1 MFSNT
6 SHQGASAYCTLPFSR
21 NKSKDDALKTSSF
34 GDTKRLSKL
43 DEETTLTSSYG
54 TVGRKLRRVIKS
66 HDDALPP
73 YKKLKPESEENENNS
88 SFGLSNNLSIESIQN
103 ACEFAELSDDD
114 RPPIF
119 DEQRLTNERRSL
131 RSPSTI
137 SKNRN
142 KRKKAENPF
151 CTLRRGGETTRL
163 PDGTFD
169 NLKRDHHNDI
179 INHSSLTLNQEEALN
194 VLNELD
200 AILDNH
206 ASSSSME
213 LTSSSEQTE
222 KVEDCLLELD
232 TYLDGLDD
240 NKSLNSS
247 IDCDNVKVL
256 NKAPKRRPTTLP
268 KNMRSSFTNS
278 KGSNAG
284 SGNDSSSLNR
294 GHVLR
299 KTIGS
304 GSALRSMRGGDRGGV
319 GDNGVIKA
327 TNNNISLSGK
337 ITRST
342 SPTRKTWRRNSMRK
356 TSLLVLPDHIRS
368 EEDLPTA
375 ASASASSVTSEE
387 LSSLPREIEDSTASG
402 SAPPLSTPTMRRC
415 ISQTDFTPSVL
426 TPYDILQE
434 MVDRNSAEGEECSED
449 RPRQFGR
456 RADGHPRI
464 FSIRS
469 EATGSGNHCII
480 INHDRP
486 MSAPVNGSVDCG
498 RRNPNTTSHLADV
511 ICSGYIGS
519 EPSSVGSSR
528 NPSPVSLVS
537 STGSSSIGS
546 TTAGHSPR
554 RPNTPPLEI
563 GNVQPRIAHIDPD
576 NNQSVQLDFNAEWPN
591 SYSRILALMCCTL
604 GLFNISR
611 FANQT
616 IHYGG
621 NFLLQFLLLS
631 VVFGIPLFW
640 LQICLGAKIKA
651 GPVSMWKVSP
661 ICRGIGIALVL
672 GQCVMGLY
680 STVSIS
686 WLLVYL
692 KDSFLTKAQP
702 LYRWQESFYLY
713 HRTTNVSGNLTE
725 TVADYFNGIVLQRL
739 HLGRRSDGSD
749 VRFQVSDM
757 LAFNLSIIW
766 TIVFLVLCKG
776 SKSFGKVILFL
787 TLAPLILFI
796 VITFRL
802 LYYIGFSS
810 AQNIFSAS
818 DFEDFLINSKTWTA
832 AAQEAFLTWGLLGAS
847 VISVSSRSHGKTNS
861 KVILRREAILVVLLT
876 LLGLC
881 LAGVFGF
888 SCEQILHK
896 NHYIYVPRSY
906 EFMDSYT
913 SVYSLK
919 GPITPALIS
928 FPTKWVPHY
937 SSLLGETYRRPPLT
951 SVRESGY
958 QALRLITELFPAAMA
973 IAQGDLSCIWTALTF
988 FMFILFGL
996 GQLCVMWK
1004 PISSGLGNSTSSV
1017 LLSCV
1022 TALLLGIPFASEM
1035 GLAMIHYFD
1044 MVFGG
1049 AWWMLVLWTA
1059 EILAV
1064 FLIRGRPYNGD
1075 VLVNDLRMNGSM
1087 SAFLALSWNV
1097 LLPIAMI
1104 TLAIIEYKVS
1114 LTSQFYHWRGKS
1126 YFSFWTRKVGGLTQ
1140 VSFLLIVPVTAIIQ
1154 IYRYLTNGPP
1164 DILDRIQLLYRP
1176 TESPLPHRRGRPGA
1190 DRNRHQAGQY
1200 NLRNSDLE
1208 ASNAQDDAPP
1218 KYTPPPS
1225 YTTATGAR
1233 LAKILR
1239 QSIRRSVRRFL
1250 GEPSRPRPILSLESA
1265 DNSLP
1270 PDYSTV
1276 LSNPA
1281 GVDNQ
1286 TENIEIRPRPLYN
1299 SYTQRSLSLG
1309 RNLRGAHKIDRSSE
1323 PRPSSAGT
1331 TILSRSRQPY
1341 TAFDVANV
1349 LRTSTRRRESGS
1361 NSISSR
1367 IDQSLRNKTS
1377 WSVENLVI
1385 NAAPLGESNA
1395 ITLSASP
1402 TEDSSSDHNPPDM
1415 LDNNENT
1422 SVI

>member
-6 SHQGASAYCTLPFSR
+6 SQGASAYCTLPFSR
-21 NKSKDDALKTSSF
+21 KSKDDPMKGSSF

-66 HDDALPP
+66 QDDTLPP
-73 YKKLKPESEENENNS
+73 YKKLKAESEENTS
-88 SFGLSNNLSIESIQN
+88 SLGLSNNPSIESIQN
-103 ACEFAELSDDD
+103 AYDFAEFSDDE
-114 RPPIF
+114 RPPSVLN
-119 DEQRLTNERRSL
+119 ERMSNERRSL
-131 RSPSTI
+131 RSPSA

-142 KRKKAENPF
+142 KRKKAEHPF
-151 CTLRRGGETTRL
+151 CTLRRGGETS
-163 PDGTFD
+163 PMPAIFD
-169 NLKRDHHNDI
+169 HPRDDHN

-206 ASSSSME
+206 ASCSSVE
-213 LTSSSEQTE
+213 LTSSSEHTE

-240 NKSLNSS
+240 KSLNSS
-247 IDCDNVKVL
+247 IDCDNVNVL
-256 NKAPKRRPTTLP
+256 DKAPKRRPTTLP
-268 KNMRSSFTNS
+268 KNMRSSFSFSRGS
-278 KGSNAG
+278 KVGCENET
-284 SGNDSSSLNR
+284 LNR
-294 GHVLR
+294 GHMLR

-304 GSALRSMRGGDRGGV
+304 GSALRSMRGGGG
-319 GDNGVIKA
+319 GDNDAIKA
-327 TNNNISLSGK
+327 TNINISQSDK
-337 ITRST
+337 VTRSN

-368 EEDLPTA
+368 EEDLPA
-375 ASASASSVTSEE
+375 ATSQD
-387 LSSLPREIEDSTASG
+387 SPTPREVEDSTASG
-402 SAPPLSTPTMRRC
+402 SAPLTTPTMRRC
-415 ISQTDFTPSVL
+415 VSQTDFTPSVL

-434 MVDRNSAEGEECSED
+434 MVDRNSSEAHQDSSED

-486 MSAPVNGSVDCG
+486 MSAPVNGSLECG

-511 ICSGYIGS
+511 MCSGYIGS

-528 NPSPVSLVS
+528 NASPVSLVS

-546 TTAGHSPR
+546 TTADHSPR
-554 RPNTPPLEI
+554 RPATPPLDT
-563 GNVQPRIAHIDPD
+563 GNTQPRIAHIDPD
-576 NNQSVQLDFNAEWPN
+576 NNQSAQQDFNAEWPN

-611 FANQT
+611 FASQT

-651 GPVSMWKVSP
+651 GPVSMWKISP

-702 LYRWQESFYLY
+702 LYRWQESFYMY
-713 HRTTNVSGNLTE
+713 QRSSNVSGNLTE

-776 SKSFGKVILFL
+776 LKSFGKVILLL
-787 TLAPLILFI
+787 TLAPLVLFI

-847 VISVSSRSHGKTNS
+847 VISVCSRSHGKSNS

-928 FPTKWVPHY
+928 YPTKWVPHY

-951 SVRESGY
+951 SFRESGY

-973 IAQGDLSCIWTALTF
+973 IAQGDLSWIWTALTF

-1035 GLAMIHYFD
+1035 GLAMIHFFD

-1049 AWWMLVLWTA
+1049 AWWMLILWTA

-1075 VLVNDLRMNGSM
+1075 VLVNDLRMTGSM

-1140 VSFLLIVPVTAIIQ
+1140 VSFLLIVPITSIIQ

-1190 DRNRHQAGQY
+1190 DRNRHATGQY

-1286 TENIEIRPRPLYN
+1286 PENIEIRPRPLYN

-1309 RNLRGAHKIDRSSE
+1309 RNLRGSNKIEGSNE

-1331 TILSRSRQPY
+1331 TIFSRSRQPY

-1349 LRTSTRRRESGS
+1349 LRTSTRRRESGA
-1361 NSISSR
+1361 NSITSR

-1395 ITLSASP
+1395 IILRASP
-1402 TEDSSSDHNPPDM
+1402 ADSSSDHNPPDS
-1415 LDNNENT
+1415 LDINENT